1 MYNEVKQFTEE
12 NNVLTEN
19 QYGFWPNH
27 PTYMALIN
35 LIDSITAQIEIENS
49 SYVYS

>member
-1 MYNEVKQFTEE
+1 MYNGARKFTGE

-19 QYGFWPNH
+19 QYGFWPKH
-27 PTYMALIN
+27 STYMALIN

-49 SYVYS
+49 IYVYS